1 MKKETPARRPK
12 EKGRDYTQGKPPTP
26 LLLNTHRDLV
36 SNIREIC
43 LRLNEMPDLARMLLV
58 NPVLAFEDAGVQMT
72 PEIREHIVQAIR
84 FPPALQ
90 EKLDQ
95 LELDLHDEL
104 KALGLSYRLP
114 LTAEQRSHV
123 LFNVLKLEPIDTAAK
138 DSTSGISSREARALR
153 KQHPLAAKLV
163 EYERA
168 RQGRLIFYPREV
180 YETYKSGLKRHHW
193 IKSVKFRV

>member
-1 MKKETPARRPK
+1 MKKETPARRRK
-12 EKGRDYTQGKPPTP
+12 KKGRDSSPGKPPEP
-26 LLLNTHRDLV
+26 LVLNTHRDLV
-36 SNIREIC
+36 GNIREIC
-43 LRLNEMPDLARMLLV
+43 LRLNENPDLARLVLV

-72 PEIREHIVQAIR
+72 PEIKEHIIQAIR

-95 LELDLHDEL
+95 LELELHDEL

-123 LFNVLKLEPIDTAAK
+123 LFDVLKLERVETTAE
-138 DSTSGISSREARALR
+138 DSGIGSREARALR

-163 EYERA
+163 AYERA

-180 YETYKSGLKRHHW
+180 YETYKSGLKRHNW
-193 IKSVKFRV
+193 IKSVKFKV